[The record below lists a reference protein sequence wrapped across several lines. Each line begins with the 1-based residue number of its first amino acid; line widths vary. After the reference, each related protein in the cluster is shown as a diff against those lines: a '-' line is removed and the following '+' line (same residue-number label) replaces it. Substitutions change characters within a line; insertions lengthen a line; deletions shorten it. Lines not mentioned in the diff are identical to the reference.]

1 MKDVK
6 ITLGIEGTDIAIT
19 TGCFELE
26 IWRVLKKYRDPSM
39 WDLRS
44 GVMLW
49 ERT

>member
-1 MKDVK
+1 MKD
-6 ITLGIEGTDIAIT
+6 IESTLGIEGMDIAIT

-26 IWRVLKKYRDPSM
+26 IYRALKGLGVFPR